1 MANIINIKERVMIKF
16 KINVKTGLH
25 IGGNKE
31 TFGIGGIDSP
41 VIKDPITNEPIIPG
55 SSLKG
60 KMRMLITN
68 VLQKG
73 IEEEITKKLFGSSQ
87 TKNKEND
94 YGITRIIFRDMFLT
108 AESKDNLQKH
118 LGKNFFTEV
127 KAENK
132 IDHIKCQANPRFIE
146 RVPAGAVFEGECIV
160 NILEQDD
167 KNELINLI
175 KQGFELVNN
184 NTLGGS
190 GSRGYGKVEIV
201 VEEEIILGE

>member
-31 TFGIGGIDSP
+31 IYGIGGIDSP

-60 KMRMLITN
+60 KMRMLITD
-68 VLQKG
+68 VLHKG
-73 IEEEITKKLFGSSQ
+73 TELDITKKLFGSSQ
-87 TKNKEND
+87 NKNKEND

-108 AESKDNLQKH
+108 TESKENLQKH

-132 IDHIKCQANPRFIE
+132 IDHIKCQAKPRFIE
-146 RVPAGAVFEGECIV
+146 RVPAGAVFDGECIV

-175 KQGFELVNN
+175 KHGFELVNN